1 MRGGNGRSDIR
12 RASGVVRHRPA
23 QRALLGD
30 FRDMSAIIVLEFF
43 DFGIVAARGIP
54 FPARW
59 AASVSL
65 GDYAAYGSLGSYGF
79 FRGVFEGPLA
89 KLAHAALYRMHEM
102 DLYGPIRVVSR
113 GWTTNLTRAVRLRIQ
128 LSWFP
133 NGARSSAGRPGA
145 LTAGCPDA
153 AQSELPCQAV
163 WQFRREKASARS
175 IRP

>member
-1 MRGGNGRSDIR
+1 
-12 RASGVVRHRPA
+12 
-23 QRALLGD
+23 
-30 FRDMSAIIVLEFF
+30 MSAIIVLEFF

-113 GWTTNLTRAVRLRIQ
+113 GWTTNLTRAVRPRIQ

-163 WQFRREKASARS
+163 WQFRRENER
-175 IRP
+175 IRGRGAG